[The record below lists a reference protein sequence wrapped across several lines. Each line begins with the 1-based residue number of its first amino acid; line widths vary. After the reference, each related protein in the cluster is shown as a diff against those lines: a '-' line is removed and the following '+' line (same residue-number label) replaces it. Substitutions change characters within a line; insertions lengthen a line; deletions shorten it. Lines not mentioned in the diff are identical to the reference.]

1 MRTLLHRLAVG
12 LPLAAALSVLL
23 SACGGGGGGDIA
35 GVGTG
40 GTGTISSTVS
50 VGPISGFGSI
60 IVAGVRFDDT
70 TATVTDEDGA
80 VRSRDDLKLGM
91 VTAISG
97 TADFTALTGV
107 ATGIR
112 FGSDVLGPVTSID
125 VSNARLVVLGA
136 TVSVKA
142 TTVFADGLG
151 GLAALRPGD
160 LVEVYGFYNAASG
173 GYTATRIER
182 KTSATRY
189 TLRGPVELLDS
200 ANQRFTLAG
209 VTIDYASVP
218 LAARPSLAN
227 GVIVRASA
235 SSGLSGGV
243 WRVESL
249 GSAPRAALSD
259 GEAKIEGDI
268 GTMLSATRFIVDGV
282 TVDAASA
289 SISGTLAVGRRVEA
303 EGRASGG
310 VLVAK
315 EVEVSDEDAT
325 SDEAFEITA
334 LITDFDPPSLRFR
347 LRGQL
352 VDASRTGVVYEG
364 GTAANLANGRKI
376 ELKGY
381 FDAPSGAV
389 IARKIHFED

>member
-12 LPLAAALSVLL
+12 LPLAAGLSVLL
-23 SACGGGGGGDIA
+23 AACGGGGGGDTA

-40 GTGTISSTVS
+40 GTGTIASTVS

-91 VTAISG
+91 VTAIAG

-112 FGSDVLGPVTSID
+112 FGSEVLGPITSID
-125 VSNARLVVLGA
+125 VTNGRIAVLGA
-136 TVSVKA
+136 TISVKA
-142 TTVFADGLG
+142 TTVFADGLA
-151 GLAALRPGD
+151 GLASLHPGD

-189 TLRGPVELLDS
+189 TLRGPVEAFDS

-209 VTIDYASVP
+209 VTISYASVP
-218 LAARPSLAN
+218 LASRPSLAN

-235 SSGLSGGV
+235 STGLSGGI

-249 GSAPRAALSD
+249 GSATRAALAD

-268 GTMLSATRFIVDGV
+268 GTMLSATRFVVDGV

-289 SISGTLAVGRRVEA
+289 SISGTLAAGKRVEA
-303 EGRASGG
+303 EGRVTGG

-315 EVEVSDEDAT
+315 EVEVSNEDD
-325 SDEAFEITA
+325 SNDEAFDITA
-334 LITDFDPPSLRFR
+334 LITEFDPLTLRFR

-352 VDASRTGVVYEG
+352 IDASRTGVIYEG

-381 FDAPSGAV
+381 FDAVSGAV

>member
-1 MRTLLHRLAVG
+1 MSTLLHRLARRLSLV
-12 LPLAAALSVLL
+12 ACLSVLL
-23 SACGGGGGGDIA
+23 AACGGGGGDTA

-40 GTGTISSTVS
+40 GTGTIASTVS
-50 VGPISGFGSI
+50 VGSISGFGSI

-80 VRSRDDLKLGM
+80 LRSRDDLKLGM

-97 TADFTALTGV
+97 TANFTALTGV

-112 FGSDVLGPVTSID
+112 FGSEVLGPVTSID
-125 VSNARLVVLGA
+125 VTNARLVVLGA

-142 TTVFADGLG
+142 TTVFADGLV

-249 GSAPRAALSD
+249 GSAPRAALAD

-268 GTMLSATRFIVDGV
+268 GTMLSATRFVVDGV

-289 SISGTLAVGRRVEA
+289 SISGTLAVGRRVEV

-325 SDEAFEITA
+325 TDDDFEITA

-352 VDASRTGVVYEG
+352 VDASRAGVVYEG
-364 GTAANLANGRKI
+364 GTAANLANGRKV

-381 FDAPSGAV
+381 FDAASGAV